1 MQTSVVFHIGS
12 VIRALR
18 VQRRKGLIQFAKA
31 IGISPTTLS
40 RIERTGQNF
49 ERATLVKIAEGL
61 SMSEAD
67 IYAAVQKEDDEGGP
81 RIMTAKGPGRKE
93 EVGEAGAEP
102 DELEEIEEEDA
113 QSMPDVDQIHA
124 MTTALRLAPPERRD
138 EFIQHCF
145 TYAMNL
151 RQKSRRRATGT
162 DPNG

>member
-1 MQTSVVFHIGS
+1 MHTSAVFHIGS

-18 VQRRKGLIQFAKA
+18 VQRRKGLIQLAKE

-67 IYAAVQKEDDEGGP
+67 IYAAVQQEDGDSGP
-81 RIMTAKGPGRKE
+81 RIITAKGPGRKE
-93 EVGEAGAEP
+93 DDGGTGDPTDNADV
-102 DELEEIEEEDA
+102 EEEDA
-113 QSMPDVDQIHA
+113 QSMPDADQIHA

-145 TYAMNL
+145 SYAMNL
-151 RQKSRRRATGT
+151 RQKHRRRATGT